1 MYFVYSYLLLCVMR
15 FLGFERL
22 VNFFLTY
29 KHAERVSPESSTP
42 TSVARNAPTLQ
53 MNRAHHRGPGLGRV
67 DNVIVSTPPPPRRS
81 MPSGRYAAAPVP
93 VQGVDMLSVVRK
105 TLAHRRQSSS
115 KCQNSSHQ
123 SSSASQFQDV
133 NLRTT
138 SYNVDFN
145 MSVSNYSNQR
155 SVRDQR

>member
-1 MYFVYSYLLLCVMR
+1 MYSHLLLSVMR

-22 VNFFLTY
+22 VTFFLTN

-53 MNRAHHRGPGLGRV
+53 MNRAHHRGPGLSRV
-67 DNVIVSTPPPPRRS
+67 DNVTVLTPPPPRRS
-81 MPSGRYAAAPVP
+81 MPSGRYAPVP

-115 KCQNSSHQ
+115 KYQNSSYQ
-123 SSSASQFQDV
+123 SSSGPQFQDI

-138 SYNVDFN
+138 SYNADFN
-145 MSVSNYSNQR
+145 MSVSNYSKQR
-155 SVRDQR
+155 SLRDQR